1 MTVPRLFVYGT
12 LRDDTVVQGLLGHR
26 LFGRSAVLRDYHR
39 EIDPAIGYP
48 VIRPRAGATVVG
60 KVLDVDA
67 DALAILDAYEGARY
81 RRIIVQVET
90 LEGRRLDAYV
100 YVPAPTAAA
109 PPPGLPPAQGSG
121 ERSGPPRDGSAQA
134 PR

>member
-1 MTVPRLFVYGT
+1 MTPSRLFVYGT

-26 LFGRSAVLRDYHR
+26 LFGRSAVLRGYHR
-39 EIDPAIGYP
+39 EVDPAIGYP
-48 VIRPRAGATVVG
+48 VILPREGATVVG
-60 KVLDVDA
+60 KVLDVDPG
-67 DALAILDAYEGARY
+67 ALAVLDAYEGARY

-100 YVPAPTAAA
+100 YVPAPTAAP
-109 PPPGLPPAQGSG
+109 PPPGLPPAQGE
-121 ERSGPPRDGSAQA
+121 ERSGSPRDGPAQA